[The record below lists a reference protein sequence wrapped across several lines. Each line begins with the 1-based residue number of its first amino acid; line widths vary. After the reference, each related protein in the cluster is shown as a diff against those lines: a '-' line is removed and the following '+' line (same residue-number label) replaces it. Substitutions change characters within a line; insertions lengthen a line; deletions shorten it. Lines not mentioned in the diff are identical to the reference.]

1 MNQSPTTFPYPLP
14 ELDLSAP
21 FEQYEARV
29 IPDWVDGNGHMN
41 MAYYMVAFDK
51 ASDVMLEQLGLSW
64 PYTEHKLGMLFV
76 LEAHIHYEQELREGE
91 PIRVASQIVDW
102 NRKLMHLFHTML
114 HGERR
119 YTVATC
125 EVMMLHVDYQ
135 SRKSV
140 PWPEA
145 CIERLT
151 AMADAHRSL
160 ARPGGERKPMG
171 IRKSRE

>member
-1 MNQSPTTFPYPLP
+1 MTFPYPLP
-14 ELDLSAP
+14 ELDLTAP

-51 ASDVMLEQLGLSW
+51 ASDVFFEQLGLSW

-76 LEAHIHYEQELREGE
+76 LEAHINYEQELCEGE
-91 PIRVASQIVDW
+91 PIRVTSQIVDW

-114 HGERR
+114 HGEQR

-135 SRKSV
+135 SRKSE

-160 ARPGGERKPMG
+160 PRLGGERKPMG